1 MEYNILLRSTFSA
14 AVEKQEWSSL
24 SRAGGI

>member
-1 MEYNILLRSTFSA
+1 MEYNILLPSTFLA

-24 SRAGGI
+24 SRAGSI